1 MIELTETNLGKY
13 VDFTNEYEDGV
24 SGIITEI
31 KYEQYIITYINDFD
45 EECEEIVHP
54 RDISYIHE

>member
-1 MIELTETNLGKY
+1 MIEVTGNNLGKY

-24 SGIITEI
+24 SGVITEI
-31 KYEQYIITYINDFD
+31 KYGYLIAYVNDFD